1 MNSIN
6 IKVVVVLLII
16 GVVSACGSQ
25 PIAATATSQP
35 TEAIASAIS
44 SPMGTETSTG
54 LPISTD
60 MAIPAFTDTAQA
72 TEPPV
77 ATQPDGQSPQVA
89 TVSFANDVLP
99 IIQGRCINCHGGEQ
113 TEEGLV
119 MLTYAD
125 IMAGSDNGPVVIP
138 GDAEHSLLAE
148 LVSTQE
154 MPKRGPKLT
163 PPQVQLIMDW
173 INQGALDN

>member
-1 MNSIN
+1 MKSLT
-6 IKVVVVLLII
+6 IKVVIFSLII

-25 PIAATATSQP
+25 PTAAPIPTAQP
-35 TEAIASAIS
+35 TEEIVPAI
-44 SPMGTETSTG
+44 ETSTS

-60 MAIPAFTDTAQA
+60 TAIPVSTDTALA
-72 TEPPV
+72 TEPPT
-77 ATQPDGQSPQVA
+77 ATQPAVQSV

-99 IIQGRCINCHGGEQ
+99 IIQSRCINCHGGEQ
-113 TEEGLV
+113 TEEGLT

-138 GDAEHSLLAE
+138 GDAESSLMTE
-148 LVSTQE
+148 LVSNQE

-163 PPQVQLIMDW
+163 PPQVQIIIDW
-173 INQGALDN
+173 INQGALNN